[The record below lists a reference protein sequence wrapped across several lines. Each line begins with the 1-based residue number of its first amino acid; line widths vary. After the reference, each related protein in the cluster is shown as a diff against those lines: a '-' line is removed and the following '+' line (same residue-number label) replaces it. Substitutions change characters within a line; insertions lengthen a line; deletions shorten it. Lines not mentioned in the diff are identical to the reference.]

1 MALAILYRPE
11 LKEYTFGAGHPFRR
25 SRFEIF
31 SRFLREHLPEDD
43 NYRILE
49 AEPAT
54 DEDLLLICQ
63 KEYID
68 FTKGYYRAANLGLSY
83 PGQFFRFHSGD
94 NSPIGEPGKLEE
106 AARLIVGQAKMACDL
121 VQG

>member
-1 MALAILYRPE
+1 MTFAVLYRRE
-11 LKEYTFGAGHPFRR
+11 LREYDFGLGHPFRGDR
-25 SRFEIF
+25 YDIF
-31 SRFLREHLPEDD
+31 PRFLREHLSEAD

-49 AEPAT
+49 AESAT

-63 KEYID
+63 KDYVD
-68 FTKGYYRAANLGLSY
+68 FTKGYYQAANLGLSY

-94 NSPIGEPGKLEE
+94 NRPPGKPGKLEE
-106 AARLIVGQAKMACDL
+106 AARLIIGQAKMACDL